1 MTVRE
6 LHKDFTYLIATGKG
20 DYEVEALVDTPETF
34 NDGEVLSVAVHDTK
48 PVVVVHVEVKEGE
61 K

>member
-20 DYEVEALVDTPETF
+20 DLEVEALIDTPLTHE
-34 NDGEVLSVAVHDTK
+34 DGVVLSLGVHVTK
-48 PVVVVHVEVKEGE
+48 PVVVVHVEVRGGE